1 MTTTLQAPPS
11 EVPVATGGQASRPA
25 PKLTPYLFLVLPL
38 LLLSGIIFYPLGREI
53 WISFTDASVQRPNGG
68 DFIGLENYRQIL
80 STPELFNALRVTIVY
95 TVATVIFAVLL
106 GLVSALAVDR
116 PFPGRSIARA
126 VLLFGWAVPNVAAA
140 LIWLWMYNEES
151 GIFNGIVTGL
161 GGPAIGWLTSTDVAI
176 WSIVL
181 TTVWQVSPFVMLI
194 TLAALQGVPSEVKE
208 AARVDGAD
216 SLNVFRNVTMP
227 HIRPAVALGALL
239 VTVWTIR
246 RFEIVYLLTGGG
258 PLNSTSTLVVSLRR
272 QAFENYDLGMAATYG
287 VVGLVLSLVVTAIYY
302 LAESRGKEK
311 AL

>member
-11 EVPVATGGQASRPA
+11 EVPVAPDGPAPRPA
-25 PKLTPYLFLVLPL
+25 LKLTPYLFLVLPL
-38 LLLSGIIFYPLGREI
+38 LLLGGVIFYPLGREI

-68 DFIGLENYRQIL
+68 DFIGFENYRQIV

-95 TVATVIFAVLL
+95 TVATVIFSVLL

-140 LIWLWMYNEES
+140 LIWLWMYNEQS

-216 SLNVFRNVTMP
+216 PLNVFRNVTMP

-272 QAFENYDLGMAATYG
+272 EAFENYDLGMAATYG
-287 VVGLVLSLVVTAIYY
+287 VVGLVLSLLVTAIYY